1 MSTATILQTR
11 TVVFLVTGMLCL
23 PPVAAQAEFFK
34 YKDSSGAFVI
44 TNRLEDVPKKYRN
57 RVKVVWD
64 SELEAKDPLAR
75 RKAAAKAQA
84 EQQER
89 QQASRQTQAG
99 TPEKKRSSKE
109 KTLVI
114 TLDENT
120 GQVIRTFE

>member
-1 MSTATILQTR
+1 MSVATILPIR
-11 TVVFLVTGMLCL
+11 TVVCLVTGMLCL
-23 PPVAAQAEFFK
+23 PPVAAQADFFK
-34 YKDSSGAFVI
+34 YKDSSGSVVI

-64 SELEAKDPLAR
+64 SELEAKDPVAR

-99 TPEKKRSSKE
+99 TPEMKRSKE
-109 KTLVI
+109 KKLVI

>member
-1 MSTATILQTR
+1 MSTAAILPIR
-11 TVVFLVTGMLCL
+11 TVVCLVTGMLCL
-23 PPVAAQAEFFK
+23 PPVAAQADFFK
-34 YKDSSGAFVI
+34 YKDSSGSVVI

-75 RKAAAKAQA
+75 RKAAAKTKM
-84 EQQER
+84 EQQE
-89 QQASRQTQAG
+89 QQPSRQAQTSAA
-99 TPEKKRSSKE
+99 EKKQASKE

>member
-1 MSTATILQTR
+1 MSVATILPIR
-11 TVVFLVTGMLCL
+11 MVVCLVTGMLCL
-23 PPVAAQAEFFK
+23 PPVAAQADFFK
-34 YKDSSGAFVI
+34 YKDSSGSVVI

-64 SELEAKDPLAR
+64 SELEAKDPVAR

-89 QQASRQTQAG
+89 QQASRQTQASG
-99 TPEKKRSSKE
+99 PEMKRSKE
-109 KTLVI
+109 KKLVI

>member
-1 MSTATILQTR
+1 MNTATILPTG
-11 TVVFLVTGMLCL
+11 TSKYLVTAIFLLL
-23 PPVAAQAEFFK
+23 PLAAQAEFFK
-34 YKDSSGAFVI
+34 YKDSSGAVVI
-44 TNRLEDVPKKYRN
+44 TNKLEDVPKKYRN